1 MGIEFNGKGNVN
13 NNLFINGGIK
23 PQQTNGKEKVE
34 VNITDNKAVGE
45 FGNKLLDQVQPRF
58 IQAAKIPETD
68 RAELNEM
75 FTMAGIKN
83 PKMPTV
89 AQYASIAKQVVTA
102 TKELD
107 DVTTTTHTEDLF
119 NSAEFG
125 TLNDLFGIS

>member
-75 FTMAGIKN
+75 FAMAGIKN
-83 PKMPTV
+83 AKMPTV
-89 AQYASIAKQVVTA
+89 PQYKSIANQVDTA
-102 TKELD
+102 TTALDELR
-107 DVTTTTHTEDLF
+107 TTTHTEDLF
-119 NSAEFG
+119 NSVEFG

>member
-75 FTMAGIKN
+75 FAMAGIKN
-83 PKMPTV
+83 AKMPTV
-89 AQYASIAKQVVTA
+89 PQYKSIANQVDTA
-102 TKELD
+102 TTALEELR
-107 DVTTTTHTEDLF
+107 TTTHTEDLF
-119 NSAEFG
+119 NSPEFG

>member
-1 MGIEFNGKGNVN
+1 MGIEFNGKVN

-75 FTMAGIKN
+75 FEMAGIKN
-83 PKMPTV
+83 AKMPPV
-89 AQYASIAKQVVTA
+89 AQYARIANQVGTVTTA
-102 TKELD
+102 LDELM
-107 DVTTTTHTEDLF
+107 TTTHTEDLF

-125 TLNDLFGIS
+125 RLNDLFGIS

>member
-75 FTMAGIKN
+75 FEMAGIKN
-83 PKMPTV
+83 AKMPTV
-89 AQYASIAKQVVTA
+89 AQYASIANQVGTA
-102 TKELD
+102 TTALDELM
-107 DVTTTTHTEDLF
+107 TTTHTEDLF

>member
-1 MGIEFNGKGNVN
+1 MGIEFNGNVN
-13 NNLFINGGIK
+13 NNLFISGGTK
-23 PQQTNGKEKVE
+23 PQQVNGKENVE

-58 IQAAKIPETD
+58 IQAAKIPEPD

-89 AQYASIAKQVVTA
+89 AQYASITNHVVTA

-107 DVTTTTHTEDLF
+107 EVMTTTHTEDLF